1 MSTLIVLSVLFSH
14 CATDGPDLRRRRE
27 LLSFCWNPLP
37 IPIETPTKE
46 RGGGQQNERLAGG

>member
-46 RGGGQQNERLAGG
+46 RGGGAAE